1 MHSPYLDR
9 PILPLAVALP
19 RMSADIEARTVT
31 ASPAEKSRLQNQGEV
46 FREWLSAARTRQ
58 TAEPGD

>member
-9 PILPLAVALP
+9 PVLPLAVALP
-19 RMSADIEARTVT
+19 RMLADIEARIVT
-31 ASPAEKSRLQNQGEV
+31 AAPAEKSRLQNQAEV

-58 TAEPGD
+58 TAEPGA